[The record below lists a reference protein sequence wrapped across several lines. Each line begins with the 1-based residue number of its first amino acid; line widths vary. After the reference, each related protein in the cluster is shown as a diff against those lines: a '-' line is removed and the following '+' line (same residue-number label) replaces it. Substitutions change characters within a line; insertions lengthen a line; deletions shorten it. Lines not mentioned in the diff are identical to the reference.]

1 MTIKMTLVT
10 ISAVLVMCLALLVL
24 PVRSQIEKNNLY
36 IGLLLDFSAEATDIK
51 GDLALLQEEIH
62 KVLGTDK
69 SVHFLPEHR
78 RFTAGRVDRAAAD
91 YRSLADDPA
100 VDLIIAAGPA
110 SAAMLAAQGVLPKP
124 TIAVGILDVELQQ
137 MPLVEPGVS
146 GVRNFTYVLSN
157 HPIQKDLAAFYRIH
171 PFAHLAVIISEDLQG
186 MLDFEGF
193 FERLIAPYKAQVALF
208 YWETEAPLPA
218 LSDAVDAVYLA
229 VVFERSLEEVALLAE
244 ALAERKL
251 PSFAMS
257 QSYVDVGMMACI
269 GDESGRDQV
278 FRKLALIVE
287 GVALGEELAAMP
299 VRHNLDEQWVLNA
312 ATVRRIGFDLSFET
326 LFSARFL
333 KADEPATDQ
342 PLSLQEIIAEG
353 LQSNLDLRIEKRNVD
368 LAGQDRRRAQSSL
381 LPTVEA
387 SATLLQVDPDIAERA
402 MGQQPERTGTGKGT
416 VQQVLFSEPILANI
430 EIQRYL
436 AEAARHRAD
445 LVALDMVLNLATAYF
460 DILLAKTG
468 VRIQDENLKVSRQN
482 LKIARTR
489 NAVGYAG
496 VADVFRWESEVARAT
511 QASIEAFNNLY
522 LAKVQLNRLL
532 NRTDIGEEFE
542 VEDAR
547 LSDGLFS
554 RFDPARIGPLID
566 RVGDVEILTN
576 FLVEEA
582 LKNMPSIKQLV
593 ANIKALERQQRMNRR
608 RYYLPTVTLRGQAD
622 YTFWRDGKGVPPV
635 SSAPLDATW
644 NLALNFSYPLFQG
657 HQRKVAI
664 DQTAIQQQQLRLQEE
679 DLRQKLSQAV
689 QVRVTN
695 LVSRRTNIH
704 FAGVAAA
711 SAQKNFDLVQDAYQ
725 RGQLEIA
732 QLIDAQRATLSAR
745 QAEAGAVYEYLV
757 SYLQLENSIGGYTM
771 FMTSE
776 EQEAFVGRLRAFFS
790 QRSSAP

>member
-1 MTIKMTLVT
+1 MLGIA
-10 ISAVLVMCLALLVL
+10 ISAVLFMGLVL
-24 PVRSQIEKNNLY
+24 PTYAQIEKSDLY
-36 IGLLLDFSAEATDIK
+36 IGLLLDFGAEATDDD
-51 GDLALLQEEIH
+51 GELSLLQEEIH
-62 KVLGTDK
+62 KVLGVDK
-69 SVHFLPEHR
+69 SAHFLPEHM
-78 RFTAGRVDRAAAD
+78 RFSAGHAD
-91 YRSLADDPA
+91 YLSLANDPT

-110 SAAMLAAQGVLPKP
+110 SAAMLAAQGALPKP

-146 GVRNFTYVLSN
+146 RVHNFTYVLST
-157 HPIQKDLAAFYRIH
+157 HSIQKDLAAFHRIH
-171 PFAHLAVIISEDLQG
+171 PFAHLAVIISENLKDR
-186 MLDFEGF
+186 LDFEDF
-193 FERLIAPYKAQVALF
+193 FERLAAPYESQVELVF
-208 YWETEAPLPA
+208 WGKEAPLPA

-229 VVFERSLEEVALLAE
+229 VVFERSVEEVALLAE

-257 QSYVDVGMMACI
+257 RSYVDAGIMACI
-269 GDESGRDQV
+269 GDESGRDQI

-312 ATVRRIGFDLSFET
+312 ATIRRIDFDLSFET

-333 KADEPATDQ
+333 KADDPISDQ
-342 PLSLQEIIAEG
+342 RLSLQEVIAEG

-368 LAGQDRRRAQSSL
+368 LAAQDTRRAKSSL

-387 SATLLQVDPDIAERA
+387 STTLLQVDPNVAERA
-402 MGQQPERTGTGKGT
+402 LGQQPERTGAGTGT
-416 VQQVLFSEPILANI
+416 VQQVLFSEQVFANVA
-430 EIQRYL
+430 IQRYL
-436 AEAARHRAD
+436 AEAARHRTD
-445 LVALDMVLNLATAYF
+445 LVALDVVLNLATAYF
-460 DILLAKTG
+460 NILLAKTG
-468 VRIQDENLKVSRQN
+468 VRIQDENLEVSRRN

-532 NRTDIGEEFE
+532 NRPNIGEEFE
-542 VEDAR
+542 VEDAQ
-547 LSDGLFS
+547 LSDELFG

-566 RVGDVEILTN
+566 RPSDVEILTD
-576 FLVEEA
+576 FLVAEA
-582 LKNMPSIKQLV
+582 LQNMPSLKQLA
-593 ANIKALERQQRMNRR
+593 ANIKAAERQQQMNRR
-608 RYYLPTVTLRGQAD
+608 LYYLPTVALRGQAD
-622 YTFWRDGKGVPPV
+622 YTFWRAGKGTPPA
-635 SSAPLDATW
+635 SSDPVNSTW
-644 NLALNFSYPLFQG
+644 NLALHFTYPLFQG
-657 HQRKVAI
+657 NQRKIAI

-679 DLRQKLSQAV
+679 SLRQQLSQAV
-689 QVRVTN
+689 RVRMTN

-704 FAGVAAA
+704 FAEVAAA
-711 SAQKNFDLVQDAYQ
+711 SAQKNFELVQDAYQ
-725 RGQLEIA
+725 KGQLAIT
-732 QLIDAQRATLSAR
+732 QLVDAQRAALSAR

-776 EQEAFVGRLRAFFS
+776 EQRAFVGRLTAFFAT
-790 QRSSAP
+790 RKNAP